1 MVKHPILST
10 ILLSLAV
17 ASEAQVSTKAEP
29 LYVSMLQLI
38 STPEKF
44 DGKLVSVIGYLRFE
58 LHGNLLFVHREDE
71 ENGIL
76 SNSIRTSLDGRCGKD
91 LELFDSKYVK
101 ILGIFHAGDARRNPF
116 PPGVI
121 TDASDC
127 KLWSDPR
134 EPLNRKLERI
144 PGVH

>member
-1 MVKHPILST
+1 MVKHPILSM

-29 LYVSMLQLI
+29 LYVSLLQLI

-58 LHGNLLFVHREDE
+58 LAGNLPFVYRAGE
-71 ENGIL
+71 EYGIL

-91 LELFDSKYVK
+91 LELSASNYVNRP
-101 ILGIFHAGDARRNPF
+101 GSFRAGDARRN
-116 PPGVI
+116 
-121 TDASDC
+121 
-127 KLWSDPR
+127 
-134 EPLNRKLERI
+134 
-144 PGVH
+144 

>member
-1 MVKHPILST
+1 MVKHPILSM

-76 SNSIRTSLDGRCGKD
+76 SNSDRKSTR
-91 LELFDSKYVK
+91 
-101 ILGIFHAGDARRNPF
+101 
-116 PPGVI
+116 
-121 TDASDC
+121 
-127 KLWSDPR
+127 
-134 EPLNRKLERI
+134 LNSSHQIISYAVFCLKKKRI
-144 PGVH
+144 KR